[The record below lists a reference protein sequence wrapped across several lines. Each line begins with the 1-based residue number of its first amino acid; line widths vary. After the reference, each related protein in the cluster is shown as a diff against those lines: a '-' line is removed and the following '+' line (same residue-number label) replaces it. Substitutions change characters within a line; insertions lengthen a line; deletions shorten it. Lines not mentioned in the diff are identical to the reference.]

1 MKRDRPS
8 PLRANVAANIRQ
20 LRNACGMSQEALA
33 DAAEIHRV
41 NISRIERGL
50 QSPSLD
56 HLHWIAQALGVDP
69 TELLKASDD
78 KKSG

>member
-1 MKRDRPS
+1 
-8 PLRANVAANIRQ
+8 
-20 LRNACGMSQEALA
+20 MSQEALA

-56 HLHWIAQALGVDP
+56 HLHWIAQALSVDP
-69 TELLKASDD
+69 TELLKSSDD